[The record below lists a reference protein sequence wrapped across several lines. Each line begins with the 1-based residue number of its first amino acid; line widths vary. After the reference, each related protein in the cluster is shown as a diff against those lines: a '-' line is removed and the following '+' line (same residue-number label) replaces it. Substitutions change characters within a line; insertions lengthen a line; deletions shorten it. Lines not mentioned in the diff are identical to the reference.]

1 MHGRRRC
8 ACATL
13 LRTYVRTRSTR
24 LSELRTLVHP
34 SSPPLLHFISAS
46 RICARVVIGWVSARL
61 AAAWGGPA
69 GAGRAHARMQAFFNS
84 SIHQRPCVQITKKKN
99 VLIFT
104 VCLLLGAICCT
115 ADTTIKTVQL
125 LLGQTFHNLEQR
137 RVSCCIALQCSP
149 SMTYFAHP
157 CDPSPLQTSQRKR
170 PASTALHCT
179 ACGGPEVPAMAH

>member
-8 ACATL
+8 ACATYSIDQAERTADTRASIITPLCFTSFL
-13 LRTYVRTRSTR
+13 LAVYVHVSSLGGSLPVWLQHGEDQLGRDGRTRACRPFSIVQFTNV
-24 LSELRTLVHP
+24 LVFK
-34 SSPPLLHFISAS
+34 L
-46 RICARVVIGWVSARL
+46 
-61 AAAWGGPA
+61 
-69 GAGRAHARMQAFFNS
+69 Q
-84 SIHQRPCVQITKKKN
+84 KKN

-125 LLGQTFHNLEQR
+125 LLGQTFHNLQQR